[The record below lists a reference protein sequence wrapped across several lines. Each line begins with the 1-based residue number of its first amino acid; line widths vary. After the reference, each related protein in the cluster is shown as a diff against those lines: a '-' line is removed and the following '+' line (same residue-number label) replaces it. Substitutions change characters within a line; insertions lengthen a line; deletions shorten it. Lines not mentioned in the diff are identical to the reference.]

1 MKKKQQLFI
10 DDTGTILINFL
21 VLMFVTFFI
30 LMMLTSVTTTNAVII
45 SFGIPSVLYLI
56 FRAVL
61 YFSMWNI
68 TNGKRRRNSQ
78 GKKVKLFNNWY

>member
-1 MKKKQQLFI
+1 MKKKQKLFI

-30 LMMLTSVTTTNAVII
+30 LIMLTTVTPLNAVII

-56 FRAVL
+56 FRTVL
-61 YFSMWNI
+61 YFSLWNI

-78 GKKVKLFNNWY
+78 GKKVKVFNNWY